1 MFFMWGVF
9 NVKEFRLVMD
19 ELQMEQRAQTRRNES
34 KKQMERNLMAE
45 MERLQRDLELA
56 KQSTEVHHLTAESLK
71 KEVSIQEL
79 VNRLHV
85 FL

>member
-1 MFFMWGVF
+1 
-9 NVKEFRLVMD
+9 MD
-19 ELQMEQRAQTRRNES
+19 ELQIEQRAQTRRNES

-71 KEVSIQEL
+71 KEVSIHE
-79 VNRLHV
+79 
-85 FL
+85 